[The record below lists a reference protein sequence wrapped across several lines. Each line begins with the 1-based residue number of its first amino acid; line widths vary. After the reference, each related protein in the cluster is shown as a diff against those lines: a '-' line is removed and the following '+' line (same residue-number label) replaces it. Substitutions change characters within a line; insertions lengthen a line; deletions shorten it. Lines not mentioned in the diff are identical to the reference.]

1 MTIKAM
7 SEITVGSAAIT
18 GGEDLFI
25 PDRFDMLK
33 RKADDKLQTI
43 VVPVDDALQAIDLR
57 RRGMRAAGRGGFM
70 VVRGDSGSGKST
82 FLHTL
87 NLFRENHLTLSIERS
102 EEIGSFLQ
110 RLDSANCAMRVL
122 VIEGREALR
131 DTDLSELEAALHDI
145 NSFLR
150 TDRGENTMVAWP
162 CNADDLQNA
171 LIDIASRIGGDAL
184 LGTGEPYIRFQG
196 PPKEQYL
203 DIGQRTVATLN
214 QGASI
219 HDLGVSEE
227 NAQEFI
233 ESSPTVGS
241 FMGRLREALLQ
252 NLGEVDDHLKKE
264 RCRLWV
270 VVIAGNDPDNDVAAL
285 TRGNLSTADIDR
297 LLSATQANVVEE
309 LRRYPEKIGIISA
322 ALDAKI
328 LHVPVLAALAAARS
342 YHNGGKLKGLM
353 EQANLSTA
361 RDNQAKSRIE
371 SSELGLALL
380 GGGQGTRTRGP
391 KIGSNTI
398 DAFEK
403 LVDIASNDD
412 QALNAALGN
421 ALVDTGRIM
430 SFLTEQDLG
439 NGLIRRTDILAKSRS
454 GPIRLEIMWRKKA
467 GRADIANYTLTKLF
481 NYGRAIGYLE

>member
-1 MTIKAM
+1 MSIKAM
-7 SEITVGSAAIT
+7 AEIHLASAATT
-18 GGEDLFI
+18 GGDDLFI

-43 VVPVDDALQAIDLR
+43 VVPVDDALQAIDFR
-57 RRGMRAAGRGGFM
+57 RRGIRAAGRGGFLIL
-70 VVRGDSGSGKST
+70 RGNSGSGKST

-87 NLFRENHLTLSIERS
+87 NLFREKHITFSIERS
-102 EEIGSFLQ
+102 DEIGSFLQ
-110 RLDSANCAMRVL
+110 RLGPAMCELRIL

-150 TDRGENTMVAWP
+150 TERGENTVVAWP

-171 LIDIASRIGGDAL
+171 LIEIASRIGGDAL
-184 LGTGEPYIRFQG
+184 LGTGAPYIKFEG
-196 PPKEQYL
+196 PPKDQHL

-227 NAQEFI
+227 NAKEYI

-241 FMGRLREALLQ
+241 FMGKLREALLH
-252 NLGEVDDHLKKE
+252 NLNEVDDHLKKE
-264 RCRLWV
+264 RCRLWA

-342 YHNGGKLKGLM
+342 YHNGGKLKALM

-361 RDNQAKSRIE
+361 RDNQANMRIE

-380 GGGQGTRTRGP
+380 G
-391 KIGSNTI
+391 
-398 DAFEK
+398 
-403 LVDIASNDD
+403 
-412 QALNAALGN
+412 
-421 ALVDTGRIM
+421 
-430 SFLTEQDLG
+430 
-439 NGLIRRTDILAKSRS
+439 S
-454 GPIRLEIMWRKKA
+454 G
-467 GRADIANYTLTKLF
+467 
-481 NYGRAIGYLE
+481 

>member
-1 MTIKAM
+1 MNIKAM
-7 SEITVGSAAIT
+7 SEVHVASAGNAE
-18 GGEDLFI
+18 GDDLFI

-43 VVPVDDALQAIDLR
+43 IVPVDDALQEIDLR
-57 RRGMRAAGRGGFM
+57 RRGMRAAGRGGFLIL
-70 VVRGDSGSGKST
+70 RGDSGSGKST

-87 NLFRENHLTLSIERS
+87 DLFRERHITLSIERS
-102 EEIGSFLQ
+102 DEIGSFLK
-110 RLDSANCAMRVL
+110 RLGPATCELRIL

-150 TDRGENTMVAWP
+150 TERGEHTIIAWP
-162 CNADDLQNA
+162 CNADDLQSA
-171 LIDIASRIGGDAL
+171 LIDTARRIGGDAL
-184 LGTGEPYIRFQG
+184 LGTAEPYINFAG
-196 PPKEQYL
+196 PPKNQYL
-203 DIGQRTVATLN
+203 DIGKRTVATLN

-219 HDLGVSEE
+219 HDLGVSED

-233 ESSPTVGS
+233 EASPTVGS

-252 NLGEVDDHLKKE
+252 NLNEVDNHLNKE

-285 TRGNLSTADIDR
+285 TRGNLNTADIDR

-342 YHNGGKLKGLM
+342 YHNSGKLKTLM
-353 EQANLSTA
+353 EQANLSTS
-361 RDNQAKSRIE
+361 RDNQAKARIE

-380 GGGQGTRTRGP
+380 GSGQGTRTRGP
-391 KIGSNTI
+391 KVGSNTI

-412 QALNAALGN
+412 QALNEALGRV
-421 ALVDTGRIM
+421 LVDSGRIT

-439 NGLIRRTDILAKSRS
+439 DGLIRRTDILATTAS

-481 NYGRAIGYLE
+481 NYGRAIGFLE